1 MEGIAK
7 LNEEVDVMIRQP
19 LPFASGDEFEY
30 KGERIR
36 IIGLDLFDEKKVEYR
51 DETGRRQSAPRIE
64 LAGAYLD
71 YQKRLQLSKEREAL
85 EQEVA
90 EIADKRRRLDKDFEE
105 CDTARAVF
113 RRFPVIRD
121 FVMEVG
127 KRLRY
132 FKEFGAKELL
142 TLFRE
147 KVLGTEETIER
158 SRNERLRR

>member
-1 MEGIAK
+1 ME
-7 LNEEVDVMIRQP
+7 
-19 LPFASGDEFEY
+19 
-30 KGERIR
+30 
-36 IIGLDLFDEKKVEYR
+36 
-51 DETGRRQSAPRIE
+51 
-64 LAGAYLD
+64 
-71 YQKRLQLSKEREAL
+71 
-85 EQEVA
+85 
-90 EIADKRRRLDKDFEE
+90 EISDKRRRLEKDFEE

-142 TLFRE
+142 ILFRE